1 MSEVTA
7 PQAPPA
13 KGPKGQSFLRRSAA
27 PADTGSGR
35 WARSAARSC
44 VLLCLVAIFADV
56 LAPFHFMDMTM
67 VDRLQGP
74 SSVLPAGH
82 RPHRS
87 RSSSAAC
94 CTGRGCRS
102 AVGFAATTL
111 SVVVSLL
118 IGGVAGFV
126 GGKLDLAV
134 QRLVDAWMSFPG
146 LLLLLTVMTIIG
158 QGIPQ
163 IIGML
168 GLASGIGNSRV
179 VRGAVIGIKA
189 NPYFEAARAIGS
201 PSWRTLLR
209 HVWPNITAPIIIIYS
224 ITIGWA
230 IIAEASL
237 SFLGFGLPPD
247 VPSWGTMLSREGRQ
261 YMEMAPRLAMWPG
274 VALTIVVYSLN
285 MVATRCATCST
296 RGCAAAADQWAE
308 VWAPAPPSER
318 ARRCRRSSGRAERMP
333 HAYKAGTVEGSPM
346 TRPTSSRLA
355 PRVQY
360 VRGLTSHIGMIYA
373 VGSAYHRET
382 DLARVLGTRAQGRA
396 AAEGVVRD
404 RNEC

>member
-1 MSEVTA
+1 MAWTGRFRSHPA
-7 PQAPPA
+7 PNGASWAGGDNPL
-13 KGPKGQSFLRRSAA
+13 GT
-27 PADTGSGR
+27 DHIGR
-35 WARSAARSC
+35 
-44 VLLCLVAIFADV
+44 DV
-56 LAPFHFMDMTM
+56 LS
-67 VDRLQGP
+67 RLLYGARV
-74 SSVLPAGH
+74 SL
-82 RPHRS
+82 
-87 RSSSAAC
+87 
-94 CTGRGCRS
+94 

-168 GLASGIGNSRV
+168 GLASGVANSRV
-179 VRGAVIGIKA
+179 VRAAVIGIKGNA
-189 NPYFEAARAIGS
+189 YFEAAHAIGS

-261 YMEMAPRLAMWPG
+261 YMEIAPRLAMWPG
-274 VALTIVVYSLN
+274 VALTLVVYCLN
-285 MVATRCATCST
+285 MVGDALRDLLDPRL
-296 RGCAAAADQWAE
+296 RGGGGAL
-308 VWAPAPPSER
+308 
-318 ARRCRRSSGRAERMP
+318 
-333 HAYKAGTVEGSPM
+333 AGGV
-346 TRPTSSRLA
+346 
-355 PRVQY
+355 
-360 VRGLTSHIGMIYA
+360 
-373 VGSAYHRET
+373 
-382 DLARVLGTRAQGRA
+382 GTRAAERA
-396 AAEGVVRD
+396 TKAPQKLERVLCATGPAPLPSRGGC
-404 RNEC
+404 R

>member
-1 MSEVTA
+1 MAWTGRFRSHPA
-7 PQAPPA
+7 PNGASWAGGDNPL
-13 KGPKGQSFLRRSAA
+13 GT
-27 PADTGSGR
+27 DHIGR
-35 WARSAARSC
+35 
-44 VLLCLVAIFADV
+44 DV
-56 LAPFHFMDMTM
+56 LS
-67 VDRLQGP
+67 RLLYGARV
-74 SSVLPAGH
+74 SL
-82 RPHRS
+82 
-87 RSSSAAC
+87 
-94 CTGRGCRS
+94 

-163 IIGML
+163 VIGML
-168 GLASGIGNSRV
+168 GLASGVANSRV
-179 VRGAVIGIKA
+179 VRAAVIGIEGNA
-189 NPYFEAARAIGS
+189 YFEAAHAIGS

-261 YMEMAPRLAMWPG
+261 YMEIAPRLAMWPG
-274 VALTIVVYSLN
+274 VALTLVVY
-285 MVATRCATCST
+285 C
-296 RGCAAAADQWAE
+296 
-308 VWAPAPPSER
+308 
-318 ARRCRRSSGRAERMP
+318 
-333 HAYKAGTVEGSPM
+333 
-346 TRPTSSRLA
+346 
-355 PRVQY
+355 
-360 VRGLTSHIGMIYA
+360 
-373 VGSAYHRET
+373 
-382 DLARVLGTRAQGRA
+382 
-396 AAEGVVRD
+396 
-404 RNEC
+404 

>member
-1 MSEVTA
+1 MGAV
-7 PQAPPA
+7 
-13 KGPKGQSFLRRSAA
+13 SAA
-27 PADTGSGR
+27 I
-35 WARSAARSC
+35 
-44 VLLCLVAIFADV
+44 VLLLCLVAIFADV

-67 VDRLQGP
+67 IDRLQGP
-74 SSVLPAGH
+74 SSTYPLGTDHIGRDVF
-82 RPHRS
+82 S
-87 RSSSAAC
+87 RLLYGARVSL
-94 CTGRGCRS
+94 

-168 GLASGIGNSRV
+168 GLASGVANSRV
-179 VRGAVIGIKA
+179 VRAAVIGIKG
-189 NPYFEAARAIGS
+189 NPYFEAAHAIGS

-274 VALTIVVYSLN
+274 GGADAGGVLPEHGGRR
-285 MVATRCATCST
+285 ATRPA
-296 RGCAAAADQWAE
+296 RP
-308 VWAPAPPSER
+308 APARRRRLAGRRGRHPRRR
-318 ARRCRRSSGRAERMP
+318 ARHEGPAE
-333 HAYKAGTVEGSPM
+333 AGTIPL
-346 TRPTSSRLA
+346 SRLS
-355 PRVQY
+355 R
-360 VRGLTSHIGMIYA
+360 L
-373 VGSAYHRET
+373 RE
-382 DLARVLGTRAQGRA
+382 
-396 AAEGVVRD
+396 
-404 RNEC
+404 